1 MRLEYNLRMIKEKT
15 TSAFLLQASIK
26 VGELYFS
33 LFLDN
38 DISFRRI
45 IQIIL
50 AIVSVLGQR
59 GAGFQV
65 LKKILAEWLIS

>member
-1 MRLEYNLRMIKEKT
+1 MIKEKT

-26 VGELYFS
+26 VGELYF
-33 LFLDN
+33 LDN
-38 DISFRRI
+38 DTSFRRI